1 MKKLLT
7 VFFTIAFLGLM
18 TISAHAIQIV
28 NPVSDAFKDFL
39 TTVSTLSRWVRGLA
53 VIVYI
58 VMLLYAGYTRETAG
72 ADAEKA
78 KKAIQIIIYSTTG
91 FALIILA
98 PIIVATLG
106 AILGVNLISSP

>member
-7 VFFTIAFLGLM
+7 VFFTIVSLSLM
-18 TISAHAIQIV
+18 TVSVQAIEIV

-39 TTVSTLSRWVRGLA
+39 TTVSTLSRWVRGFA

-58 VMLLYAGYTRETAG
+58 IMLLYAGYTRETAG
-72 ADAEKA
+72 ADPEKA

-106 AILGVNLISSP
+106 AILGVELISSP

>member
-7 VFFTIAFLGLM
+7 GFLTIAFLSLI
-18 TISAHAIQIV
+18 TVPVQAIQIV

-72 ADAEKA
+72 ADPEKA

-98 PIIVATLG
+98 PIIVATLA
-106 AILGVNLISSP
+106 AILGVDLISSP

>member
-1 MKKLLT
+1 MRKVLIGILAIVLLS
-7 VFFTIAFLGLM
+7 LM
-18 TISAHAIQIV
+18 TLPVYAIQIA

-39 TTVSTLSRWVRGLA
+39 TTVSTLSRWVRGFA

-98 PIIVATLG
+98 PIIVYTLA
-106 AILGVNLISSP
+106 AILGVELISNP